1 MNPRRKIPAQPVR
14 NATCLV
20 QQPVGNTPGAWTALS
35 TDCEGGGQGVAGLQG
50 IAFRRRATRPGL
62 GLLLAA
68 LAFSGCGEV
77 GDARAPEAAPRA
89 GYAEVAEAL
98 TAMIERERD
107 HKDLAAMSIALVDEE
122 GVAWAAGF
130 GEQSPNHPA
139 TPTTVYRV
147 GSVSKLFT
155 DIAVMQLH
163 ERGELDIDAP
173 VTDYLPD
180 FAPDNSSPT
189 PITLRQLMSHRAG
202 LIREPPVG
210 NYFDDSGTDLA
221 ATIASLNDTPQIYP
235 PEARVKYSNAGIAVV
250 GYALEVTQGEPFADY
265 VKRAVLA
272 PIGMD
277 HSAFAPDPDIVDD
290 LADAYMWG
298 IDRPDYDAPTF
309 ELGMA
314 PAGSMYSTVLDLARF
329 IEVMFRRGELEDPA
343 DDPSATGDDPSGAPT
358 HLLAPETLEAM
369 WQPQFADPGA
379 ATGFGLGFSV
389 QERFGERWLGHGG
402 AIYGFS
408 TQLAFLP
415 ESRLGVVVVSAVDI
429 TNTVTGRISDVALEL
444 MIAARAGEPLP
455 PTPPPTSPLDPTLAL
470 ELEGTYGQG
479 NAALSFDA
487 RDGRLFMT
495 PAAGGYTVELRARA
509 DTLIVDDRLVFGPR
523 FLRQTDPA
531 TNGQAT
537 PSTTTAL
544 LPLNPNGQPGTPLT
558 RNPPAPRPPLPPPHF
573 NGLIGEYGWDHNVLY
588 ILERDGRLNVLV
600 EWFFLYPLSE
610 ISPDIY
616 AFPDEGGLYHGERLI
631 FTRDANGRATSVEA
645 ASVVFERRDVGTEAG
660 GTFRIDPVR
669 PVAELRA
676 EALAASPPDEPGP
689 FRDSELVEVTAVEP
703 GIRLD
708 VRYATTNNFM
718 SSVFYDEPRLFLQ
731 RPAAEGVAR
740 AHRALAEHGYGLLL
754 HDGYRP
760 WYVTKMFFDATPES
774 QKLFVADPANG
785 SRHNRGS
792 AIDLNLYDLETGQP
806 ADMVGTYDEFSP
818 RSFPNYPGGTSRQRW
833 QRELLRRVMEA
844 EGFTVYEAEWWHF
857 DHEDWREYALQ
868 NATFDA
874 IETPR

>member
-1 MNPRRKIPAQPVR
+1 MNPRRRPPAQPLR
-14 NATCLV
+14 RSTCLV
-20 QQPVGNTPGAWTALS
+20 QHPVENTPGARAALS
-35 TDCEGGGQGVAGLQG
+35 TDCGGGGPGAAGRHG
-50 IAFRRRATRPGL
+50 IAFRRRASRSGL
-62 GLLLAA
+62 GLLLTAI
-68 LAFSGCGEV
+68 AFSGCGEV
-77 GDARAPEAAPRA
+77 GDVRAPQAAPRA

-98 TAMIERERD
+98 GVMIERERD
-107 HKDLAAMSIALVDEE
+107 QKGLAAMSIALVDEE
-122 GVAWAAGF
+122 GVAWSAGF
-130 GEQSPNHPA
+130 GEQSPGHPA

-180 FAPDNSSPT
+180 FAPDNPSGT

-221 ATIASLNDTPQIYP
+221 ATIASLNGTPQIYP

-265 VKRAVLA
+265 VKRAVLT

-277 HSAFAPDPDIVDD
+277 NSAFAPEPDIVDD

-329 IEVMFRRGELEDPA
+329 IEVMFRRGELE
-343 DDPSATGDDPSGAPT
+343 GAEGS
-358 HLLAPETLEAM
+358 LLTPETLETM

-389 QERFGERWLGHGG
+389 QERLGERWLGHGG

-429 TNTVTGRISDVALEL
+429 TNTVTGRVADAALEL

-455 PTPPPTSPLDPTLAL
+455 PTPAPTSPLAL

-495 PAAGGYTVELRARA
+495 PAAGGYTVELRARG
-509 DTLIVDDRLVFGPR
+509 DTLIVDDRLAFGPR
-523 FLRQTDPA
+523 YLRQTGTA
-531 TNGQAT
+531 TNGPQTSTPPTSAPTSQAT

-544 LPLNPNGQPGTPLT
+544 LPLNPDGQPGTPLT
-558 RNPPAPRPPLPPPHF
+558 RNPPTPRPPLPPPHF

-588 ILERDGRLNVLV
+588 ILERDGRLNALI
-600 EWFFLYPLSE
+600 EWFFLYPLTE
-610 ISPDIY
+610 ISPDVY

-689 FRDSELVEVTAVEP
+689 FRDSELVEVTTLEP